1 MVDIEKAAQQ
11 LLSVLEK
18 TVSQNPQDQ
27 KAALDFLEQ
36 AAVHDFPTFVQCLA
50 IILNTGACQSF
61 VRQAA
66 GIQLKNALSAKDD
79 ETRNTCIQRWISLPE
94 ATRISIKQHVMG
106 TLGTEPYHPSIA
118 AQCVKAIA
126 CAELPTGLWPD
137 VISLLMGNVPSPQS
151 GEMLKKSSLEAL
163 GYICQEI
170 DANVGLETTALQAYS
185 LETS

>member
-1 MVDIEKAAQQ
+1 MELISKIPLNILIKTLIISRLESSVFSPHSCSVW
-11 LLSVLEK
+11 LSSS
-18 TVSQNPQDQ
+18 T
-27 KAALDFLEQ
+27 Q
-36 AAVHDFPTFVQCLA
+36 ARASR
-50 IILNTGACQSF
+50 SF
-61 VRQAA
+61 AR
-66 GIQLKNALSAKDD
+66 
-79 ETRNTCIQRWISLPE
+79 RWISLPE

-137 VISLLMGNVPSPQS
+137 VISLLMGNVTSPQS
-151 GEMLKKSSLEAL
+151 GEMLKQSSLEAL